1 MNQTRNRKRRKRSFP
16 RPEAL
21 LISRN
26 PFSLHDWEASPFCIH
41 APDIPLCVQR
51 RTKQRFAS
59 QFERTMTARRR
70 LLFSARLFV
79 DSSEEVEDV
88 GYSRRPKRGA
98 AGINECLSTLR
109 VAHLNNPNAATIPS
123 LLSLQQSR
131 CDASPLSLYISS
143 EGHIYKERESLSSMT
158 LDLLFVFVG
167 LYTCQSGLV
176 LVSRLLM
183 CPPIHRRKREMK
195 RSGGDDPKYTTTAAE
210 RARALKSRRAAG
222 WPII

>member
-26 PFSLHDWEASPFCIH
+26 PFSQHYWETSPFCIH

-51 RTKQRFAS
+51 RTKQRFAR

-109 VAHLNNPNAATIPS
+109 VAHLNNPNAATILS
-123 LLSLQQSR
+123 LLSLQQPR
-131 CDASPLSLYISS
+131 CDASPLSLYIARPAVKD
-143 EGHIYKERESLSSMT
+143 IYIRRESLSSMT

-183 CPPIHRRKREMK
+183 CPLPHTSPQERNETQRRR
-195 RSGGDDPKYTTTAAE
+195 RSKKYNNSRAG
-210 RARALKSRRAAG
+210 ARA
-222 WPII
+222 